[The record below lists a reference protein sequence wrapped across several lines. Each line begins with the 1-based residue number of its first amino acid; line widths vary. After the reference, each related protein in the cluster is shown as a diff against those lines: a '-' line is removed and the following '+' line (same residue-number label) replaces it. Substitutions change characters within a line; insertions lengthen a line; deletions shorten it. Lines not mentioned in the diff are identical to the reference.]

1 MTYRTWMYHPIKP
14 ARIFEDLTSEQ
25 RKKLELQGWRDS
37 PAKVKGLTTGVD
49 IDELEPAPEPAP
61 VDVEDAEDVAHERFA
76 SADVN
81 AADEL
86 DALIA
91 EAKSLGLRANRRF
104 APGTL
109 RIMIDEARA
118 EDQAND
124 DDQKAD

>member
-49 IDELEPAPEPAP
+49 IDELEPAPAPEPAP
-61 VDVEDAEDVAHERFA
+61 LDVEDVALERFA